1 MATGVMATTAPWASA
16 SVLERMTVMRPLP
29 SSQRWTFPQVSAAAS
44 ERRNPP
50 VGQDGH
56 QGKVETGAFSRLLG
70 RLHAAA
76 AGTGFRSGEADDG
89 QHVGGEGA
97 GLALGLRKSPSP
109 SFQSSAACW
118 GVSMPRPRAR
128 GFGAVRRMTDNK
140 RAHPGPDRAIHG
152 RPTGGPWR
160 WRWWPGAG
168 WRPTGGPWRWRWRPG
183 AGWRCWRRHWP
194 GRPGS
199 GPRSRDRPA
208 GRAGSRRRTSFQRA
222 ATGRRRHAGCCL
234 RGRPTGRRPRPGRR
248 RAARAGMRPRRG

>member
-76 AGTGFRSGEADDG
+76 AGTGFRSSEADDG

-109 SFQSSAACW
+109 SFQRSAHTL
-118 GVSMPRPRAR
+118 V
-128 GFGAVRRMTDNK
+128 
-140 RAHPGPDRAIHG
+140 
-152 RPTGGPWR
+152 
-160 WRWWPGAG
+160 
-168 WRPTGGPWRWRWRPG
+168 
-183 AGWRCWRRHWP
+183 
-194 GRPGS
+194 
-199 GPRSRDRPA
+199 
-208 GRAGSRRRTSFQRA
+208 
-222 ATGRRRHAGCCL
+222 
-234 RGRPTGRRPRPGRR
+234 PTGRFVAGQLVGRGDGAGGQAQGGDAGAGIGPDGQVAGHGASGSAGRDRRPTESPHQFSK
-248 RAARAGMRPRRG
+248 MRHWAT